1 MISSVK
7 PIFEDHQEEV
17 IYATNRQ
24 ITTRLSE
31 ELSEILYLKKVQ
43 NYQKT
48 ALNLFKQIYDIGTN
62 RKTKKQAD

>member
-24 ITTRLSE
+24 ITTRLTA
-31 ELSEILYLKKVQ
+31 ELSKILYLQKVQ
-43 NYQKT
+43 NYQNGV
-48 ALNLFKQIYDIGTN
+48 LNLFRGIYDIGIN
-62 RKTKKQAD
+62 RKTKKQTD